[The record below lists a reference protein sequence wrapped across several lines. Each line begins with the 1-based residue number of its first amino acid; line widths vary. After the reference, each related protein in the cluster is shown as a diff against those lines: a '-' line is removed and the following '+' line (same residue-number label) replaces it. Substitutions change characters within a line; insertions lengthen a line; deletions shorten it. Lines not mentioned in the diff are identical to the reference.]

1 MARPR
6 PSAVVR
12 LSEKTETSVTDASDV
27 QHEERADDRRRRR
40 RRAAAPA
47 ATRLPNTTTSRIS
60 VIGRAIISA
69 RPRSDSM
76 VSPTWRNTSARPPT
90 ATVTVAFVARELGR
104 QCLDDVVDVVVTA
117 GDRHRARAPGVGPRL
132 ASGGALP
139 RLQYDA
145 TVLPSRSA
153 SCSVIFAPSA
163 ATAASSTVPSLAV
176 TRSTTLG
183 SSEPNSRCRM
193 AAARSDS
200 RVGVG
205 EAAGGQ
211 LVGDATRD
219 HERRHHEHGRAR
231 PGWPCAS
238 GR

>member
-1 MARPR
+1 MPTR
-6 PSAVVR
+6 SG
-12 LSEKTETSVTDASDV
+12 S
-27 QHEERADDRRRRR
+27 
-40 RRAAAPA
+40 PA
-47 ATRLPNTTTSRIS
+47 AMRLPNTMHQQDQRDRERDALGAAE
-60 VIGRAIISA
+60 IGLDGLADLA
-69 RPRSDSM
+69 EHLG
-76 VSPTWRNTSARPPT
+76 AT
-90 ATVTVAFVARELGR
+90 ADRDGDRRVVAGELGR

-117 GDRHRARAPGVGPRL
+117 GDDAEHERLACGRWL

-145 TVLPSRSA
+145 TVLPSLSA
-153 SCSVIFAPSA
+153 SSSVIFVPSA

-200 RVGVG
+200 ELRVG

-211 LVGDATRD
+211 LVGDATGD
-219 HERRHHEHGRAR
+219 HERRHHEHGRGR